1 VHNINIQF
9 IKTVYFESKS
19 DSSSAVFCKICRYIT
34 SVSNFKQ
41 ASVRKVRK
49 QSIAFIRD
57 EAVHV
62 VIEYIIVSLSK

>member
-1 VHNINIQF
+1 MHNINTQF

-41 ASVRKVRK
+41 AG
-49 QSIAFIRD
+49 IAHACNITTN
-57 EAVHV
+57 
-62 VIEYIIVSLSK
+62 LKTN